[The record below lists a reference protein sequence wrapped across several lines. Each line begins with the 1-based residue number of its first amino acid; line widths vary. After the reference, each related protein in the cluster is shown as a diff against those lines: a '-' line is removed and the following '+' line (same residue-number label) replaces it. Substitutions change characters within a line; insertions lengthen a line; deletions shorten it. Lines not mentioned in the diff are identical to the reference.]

1 MRDSGTRIQ
10 VWDGPIRI
18 FHWVLV
24 AAIAVAWFSAEQ
36 GSDGFTV
43 HRWAGYTILTLLV
56 FRLLWGLVGSETAR
70 FSDFVR
76 GPRTVLNYL
85 RNWHRGAHA
94 STLGHNPLGALAILA
109 MLALIAVQAVT
120 GLFADDDVL
129 LSGPFAGLV
138 DGDTRSLLTT
148 WHNVVFDGLLLL
160 IALHIVVMGIYRV
173 VRGENLVKPMITGY
187 RVDETGA
194 KPPWIAPLSRA
205 LLVLAISVALVA
217 GGIAWFG

>member
-1 MRDSGTRIQ
+1 MRGSGTRIQ
-10 VWDGPIRI
+10 VWDGPVRI
-18 FHWVLV
+18 FHWALV
-24 AAIAVAWFSAEQ
+24 AAIAVAWLSAEQ
-36 GSDGFTV
+36 GSDGFTP

-76 GPRTVLNYL
+76 GPRAVLDYL
-85 RNWHRGAHA
+85 RDWRRGGSA
-94 STLGHNPLGALAILA
+94 STPGHNPLGALAILA

-194 KPPWIAPLSRA
+194 KQPWIAPLSRA
-205 LLVLAISVALVA
+205 LLVLAISVAVVA